1 MDNLKQGRIL
11 ITSVGSLVGY
21 SVMAAL
27 YPLRS
32 RLVVIGCNTLAV
44 SPTVFDC
51 DRAYQVPKT
60 SDTPAY
66 REALRTI
73 VLRERPDLIIPGRDE
88 ELAVLSE
95 LSTDPVCNATRVLVP
110 PPKLV
115 PIFDDKLE
123 TARFA
128 ARQALPFAA
137 TAYEPEEVAALIE
150 THGFPLVVKPR
161 LGGHASKGVRIVTNA
176 AQLRAALTMGNRL
189 VQECLNPGT
198 LLGLDSFSPE
208 TGVPLH
214 HAVGD
219 LRHAAEWLMDDA
231 GEILSLRGVISHTEG
246 PQSMHMRLTDHPALV
261 EVATGYARALAG
273 AGHRGVANI
282 QGKLL
287 ADGRFVPFELNGRFT
302 GSAAARAYMGCNQ
315 VAQAVCHFL
324 WREPYANAPLYPNTT
339 ALKASVY
346 RGVDQTAIDALET
359 HGFWSVD
366 GTNEPWGDSTG
377 KAHEA

>member
-1 MDNLKQGRIL
+1 MLGKPGRIL
-11 ITSVGSLVGY
+11 ITSVGSRVGWA
-21 SVMAAL
+21 MLTAL
-27 YPLRS
+27 HPLRS
-32 RLVVIGCNTLAV
+32 RLVVIGCNSLAAA
-44 SPTVFDC
+44 PTVFDC
-51 DRAYQVPKT
+51 DRAYRVPKT

-73 VLRERPDLIIPGRDE
+73 VLREQPDLIIPGRDE

-95 LSTDPVCNATRVLVP
+95 LSTAPVCNATRVLAP

-115 PIFDDKLE
+115 PVFNDKLE

-128 ARQALPFAA
+128 ARHALPFAA
-137 TAYEPEEVAALIE
+137 TACEPEEVTALIE
-150 THGFPLVVKPR
+150 AHGFPLVVKPR
-161 LGGHASKGVRIVTNA
+161 LGGHASKEVRVVTNA
-176 AQLRAALTMGNRL
+176 AQLRAALARGNML
-189 VQECLNPGT
+189 AQECLNPET

-214 HAVGD
+214 YAVGD
-219 LRHAAEWLMDDA
+219 RRHAAEWLLDDT
-231 GEILSLRGVISHTEG
+231 GEILSLWGVISHTEG
-246 PQSMHMRLTDHPALV
+246 PQSMCMRLTDNPALV

-324 WREPYANAPLYPNTT
+324 WREPYADKSLHPDTT
-339 ALKASVY
+339 ALKSSIY
-346 RGVDQTAIDALET
+346 RGVDQTAIDTLET
-359 HGFWSVD
+359 HGFWSAD
-366 GTNEPWGDSTG
+366 GTDEPWSDSTG
-377 KAHEA
+377 KAHET

>member
-1 MDNLKQGRIL
+1 MDNLKKGRIL
-11 ITSVGSLVGY
+11 ITSVGSLVGWA
-21 SVMAAL
+21 VLAAL
-27 YPLRS
+27 HPLRS
-32 RLVVIGCNTLAV
+32 RLVVIGCNTLAA

-51 DRAYQVPKT
+51 DRVYQVPKT
-60 SDTPAY
+60 SDAPAY

-95 LSTDPVCNATRVLVP
+95 LSTDPVCNATRVLAP
-110 PPKLV
+110 PSQLV
-115 PIFDDKLE
+115 PVFNDKLE

-128 ARQALPFAA
+128 ARHALPFAA
-137 TAYEPEEVAALIE
+137 TAYEPEAVAALIE

-176 AQLRAALTMGNRL
+176 AQLWAALAMGNRL
-189 VQECLNPGT
+189 AQECLNPGI
-198 LLGLDSFSPE
+198 LLGLDDFSPE

-219 LRHAAEWLMDDA
+219 LRHAAEWLLDDT
-231 GEILSLRGVISHTEG
+231 GELLSLRGVISHTEG
-246 PQSMHMRLTDHPALV
+246 PRSMHMRLTDNAALV

-324 WREPYANAPLYPNTT
+324 WREPYANAPLHPDTT
-339 ALKASVY
+339 TLKTSIF
-346 RGVDQTAIDALET
+346 RGVDQTAVDTLET
-359 HGFWSVD
+359 HGFWSAD
-366 GTNEPWGDSTG
+366 GTDGPWGDSTG
-377 KAHEA
+377 KAHET